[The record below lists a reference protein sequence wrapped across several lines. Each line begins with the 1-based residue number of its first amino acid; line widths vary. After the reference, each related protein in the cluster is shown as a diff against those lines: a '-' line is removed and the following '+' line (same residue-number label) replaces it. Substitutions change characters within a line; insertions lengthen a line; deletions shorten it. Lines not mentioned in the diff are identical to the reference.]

1 MDVVQSNAIS
11 KLSINDC
18 KTFKVA
24 NLVKDGFQCLAPP
37 VDEFKLSM
45 IKIYSPDQRIIK
57 KKDTAYCL
65 FISKGEK

>member
-1 MDVVQSNAIS
+1 MLYNQMQFL

-18 KTFKVA
+18 KTSKVA

-65 FISKGEK
+65 FILKGEK